1 MNPLA
6 GPGSEP
12 FAGGKSTVLNF
23 SKFIVL
29 IRSRVSGDIL
39 WPTAPAVGL
48 RSSERGVSPD
58 LIGTTSEIRPVRRDD
73 VAPAGAQEI
82 TPSPDFPT
90 AGAVG

>member
-48 RSSERGVSPD
+48 RSSEYRVSHGSGD
-58 LIGTTSEIRPVRRDD
+58 IRNP
-73 VAPAGAQEI
+73 PG
-82 TPSPDFPT
+82 PP
-90 AGAVG
+90 